1 LAVFNTTSF
10 RVEITLRGTKKATFK
25 RTCDPSTVCAFD
37 NIQIANY
44 AIEIR
49 LDEKVIIKRKCWAKG
64 TLFTLI
70 ETRDSNV
77 FKLEG
82 NKDTFIFHLK
92 RGAPLGFELDGR
104 QVVRVLKGF
113 KRPLKVG
120 WTLDQVG
127 PVVLKNLNPDQPSGG
142 NDVDRQNIVKFRR
155 GIEEK
160 IFKLV
165 YSTFSGT
172 VVLVF
177 NTSTERRS
185 SAQSESIEEGAKAC
199 GLSSSRSKK
208 ESKKDC
214 EIMVSRR
221 IELGEAAKMVKKEE
235 KTKRSRRFSWPV
247 GSSSPDNL
255 DSEKKSEHKSPST
268 PPARIFQRLT
278 RESPALKNIFSWSAR
293 PSSKSS
299 QFDEISSEPDA
310 AKTRSRAKS
319 LNLFSKMRSRIKE
332 QIIEVQSTIYSPP
345 KIKYTFP
352 VLKEWF
358 VLIETH
364 RLLLVKEREAIRSL
378 VLNLQNA
385 FEQEQVLMAQKLIS
399 VPDDGLYSDQ
409 EELENVKPQELDSED
424 KEDGST
430 PNKRDDSPIVS
441 IEILAPTSL
450 VVEENVENDPGDDR
464 ENNSCT
470 TPKAIA
476 EEHAEVNVMR
486 YDDVDENDADI
497 DDAGGSAE
505 EYESPPTEVKNE
517 LPTNPLKIKNTLS
530 NKVPD
535 TRKFEYP
542 FVEAVKRLSTVGLE
556 LHDLDPV
563 KFLEHEV
570 HYVQASLEA
579 QVAITGEPYELGSEQ
594 NCAPGWSVCYMDST
608 SKVYWV
614 RDSDGATSL
623 DPPTEDFWVLLAN
636 PFEPLN
642 PFPYPAVG

>member
-1 LAVFNTTSF
+1 MGGSLAVFNTTSF
-10 RVEITLRGTKKATFK
+10 RVEITLRGTKKASFK

-44 AIEIR
+44 AIEIK
-49 LDEKVIIKRKCWAKG
+49 LDEKIIIRQKCWAKG

-92 RGAPLGFELDGR
+92 RGAPLGFELEGR
-104 QVVRVLKGF
+104 QIVRVKKGF

-127 PVVLKNLNPDQPSGG
+127 PVVLKNLNPDEPGELEQE
-142 NDVDRQNIVKFRR
+142 DIVKFRR

-177 NTSTERRS
+177 DTTTKLERRS
-185 SAQSESIEEGAKAC
+185 K
-199 GLSSSRSKK
+199 LLPRSSVDV
-208 ESKKDC
+208 EKDE
-214 EIMVSRR
+214 EIMVEKRV
-221 IELGEAAKMVKKEE
+221 ELRGPRKKEDE
-235 KTKRSRRFSWPV
+235 VDSPKKRKRRFSWPR
-247 GSSSPDNL
+247 GTGTPRDNSTPNST
-255 DSEKKSEHKSPST
+255 DSDSKSEQKTPST
-268 PPARIFQRLT
+268 PPARIFRSLT
-278 RESPALKNIFSWSAR
+278 VDSPALKNIFNW
-293 PSSKSS
+293 PS
-299 QFDEISSEPDA
+299 
-310 AKTRSRAKS
+310 RSRNS
-319 LNLFSKMRSRIKE
+319 LVDESVLDANKVRSGSLKNSPSLFSKVRSRMKE
-332 QIIEVQSTIYSPP
+332 QIIEVQSKIYAPP
-345 KIKYTFP
+345 KIKFTFP

-364 RLLLVKEREAIRSL
+364 RLLLMKEREAIRSL
-378 VLNLQNA
+378 VLSLQNA
-385 FEQEQVLMAQKLIS
+385 FEQEQVLMEQRMIS
-399 VPDDGLYSDQ
+399 VH
-409 EELENVKPQELDSED
+409 EEDLSSSKGELPA
-424 KEDGST
+424 GSVD
-430 PNKRDDSPIVS
+430 N
-441 IEILAPTSL
+441 LASASV
-450 VVEENVENDPGDDR
+450 VVEESVERRPGSDR
-464 ENNSCT
+464 EHNSCS
-470 TPKAIA
+470 TPKAIV
-476 EEHAEVNVMR
+476 EEHAEVHITR
-486 YDDVDENDADI
+486 YDEMDENAVDI
-497 DDAGGSAE
+497 DDTGESAE
-505 EYESPPTEVKNE
+505 EYESPPTEIKDGV
-517 LPTNPLKIKNTLS
+517 PQTLKLKRVAS
-530 NKVPD
+530 KKVPD

-579 QVAITGEPYELGSEQ
+579 QVAITGEPYELSSEQ

-623 DPPTEDFWVLLAN
+623 DPPTEEFWVLLAN

>member
-1 LAVFNTTSF
+1 MGGSLAVFNTTSF
-10 RVEITLRGTKKATFK
+10 RVEITLRGTKKASFK

-44 AIEIR
+44 AIEIK
-49 LDEKVIIKRKCWAKG
+49 LDEKIIIRQKCWAKG

-92 RGAPLGFELDGR
+92 RGAPLGFELEGR
-104 QVVRVLKGF
+104 QIVRVKKGF

-127 PVVLKNLNPDQPSGG
+127 PVVLKNLNPDEPGELEQE
-142 NDVDRQNIVKFRR
+142 DIVKFRR

-177 NTSTERRS
+177 DTTTKLERRS
-185 SAQSESIEEGAKAC
+185 K
-199 GLSSSRSKK
+199 LLPRSSVDV
-208 ESKKDC
+208 EKDE
-214 EIMVSRR
+214 EIMVEKRV
-221 IELGEAAKMVKKEE
+221 ELSSPRKTVDEVESPKKR
-235 KTKRSRRFSWPV
+235 KRRFSWPR
-247 GSSSPDNL
+247 GTGTPRDNSTPNST
-255 DSEKKSEHKSPST
+255 DSDSKSEQKTPST
-268 PPARIFQRLT
+268 PPPARIFRSLT
-278 RESPALKNIFSWSAR
+278 VDSPSLKNIFNW
-293 PSSKSS
+293 PS
-299 QFDEISSEPDA
+299 
-310 AKTRSRAKS
+310 RSRNS
-319 LNLFSKMRSRIKE
+319 LVDESPLDADKVRSGSLKNSPSLFSKVRSRMKE
-332 QIIEVQSTIYSPP
+332 QIIEVQSKIYAHP
-345 KIKYTFP
+345 KIKFTFP

-364 RLLLVKEREAIRSL
+364 RLLLMKEREAIRSL
-378 VLNLQNA
+378 VLSLQNA
-385 FEQEQVLMAQKLIS
+385 FEQEQVLMEQRMIS
-399 VPDDGLYSDQ
+399 VH
-409 EELENVKPQELDSED
+409 EEDLSSSKEESLNGKLKKLGSVSNEEERKQGELPA
-424 KEDGST
+424 GSVD
-430 PNKRDDSPIVS
+430 N
-441 IEILAPTSL
+441 LASASV
-450 VVEENVENDPGDDR
+450 VVEESVEKRPESDR
-464 ENNSCT
+464 EHNSCS
-470 TPKAIA
+470 TPKAIV
-476 EEHAEVNVMR
+476 EEHAEVHITR
-486 YDDVDENDADI
+486 YDDMDENAVDT
-497 DDAGGSAE
+497 DDTEKSAE
-505 EYESPPTEVKNE
+505 ECESPPTETKDGV
-517 LPTNPLKIKNTLS
+517 PQTLKLKRVAS
-530 NKVPD
+530 KKVPD

-579 QVAITGEPYELGSEQ
+579 QVAITGEPYELSSEQ

-623 DPPTEDFWVLLAN
+623 DPPTEEFWVLLAN